1 MSQRNATNL
10 ATRADGQPKI
20 IWLNVDSPRPHRG
33 GSVERLQR
41 LRLLHNLVCLLGA
54 SGAILERDEAGVED
68 FGVDQLQVDVGESG
82 EDRLPARAAEYQR
95 EHG

>member
-33 GSVERLQR
+33 SSVERLQR
-41 LRLLHNLVCLLGA
+41 LRLLQLSLSAL
-54 SGAILERDEAGVED
+54 SAG
-68 FGVDQLQVDVGESG
+68 
-82 EDRLPARAAEYQR
+82 R
-95 EHG
+95 